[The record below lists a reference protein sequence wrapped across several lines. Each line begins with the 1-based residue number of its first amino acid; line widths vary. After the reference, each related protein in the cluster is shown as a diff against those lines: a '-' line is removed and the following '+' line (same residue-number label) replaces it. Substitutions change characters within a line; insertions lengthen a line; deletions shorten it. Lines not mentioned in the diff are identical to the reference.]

1 MKKNYFIGL
10 LLIAVALIAV
20 SCSADKAV
28 QDELVSVSFEKLQAR
43 ALGFDATATADT
55 SNTLTAAVQTGEV
68 SSYYWSYKATKTD
81 AGNGF
86 KTGQTDGFVA
96 WKSGNATGLDGT
108 LEVSK
113 GTWTFELR
121 AYASADDITANS
133 GNNYIFSGK
142 VESQSITQDT
152 TVAVSMTHNSS
163 LTGNAKADVSVKAK
177 ITDTTGSSYDITKIE
192 IVIDEDSAKT
202 IELSKGE
209 SSDESS
215 FYTWSGTANDIA
227 KGAKKVTMK
236 VYVDGAELEAAKKE
250 ISSANFFSGLTTKID
265 GTVTISLTEN
275 KANVT
280 FYDSNNTSN
289 STSLTAPSN

>member
-43 ALGFDATATADT
+43 ALGSDATATADA

-86 KTGQTDGFVA
+86 KTGEQTTFKE
-96 WKSGNATGLDGT
+96 WKADKSAGLNGT

-121 AYASADDITANS
+121 AYASSSDLN
-133 GNNYIFSGK
+133 GENYIFSGK

-152 TVAVSMTHNSS
+152 TINVSMTHNSS

-177 ITDTTGSSYDITKIE
+177 ITGTTGSSYDITKIE
-192 IVIDEDSAKT
+192 IVIGESDTAKT
-202 IELSKGE
+202 INLTKGD

-215 FYTWSGTANDIA
+215 FYTWSGNANDIA

-280 FYDSNNTSN
+280 P
-289 STSLTAPSN
+289 STSLTEPTN